1 MNLNRLSS
9 ALYRAARVSRDIN
22 ALTRG
27 PGAVGRRLVRKGSGR
42 LVNGGLARLLRAV
55 LGK

>member
-1 MNLNRLSS
+1 MNLNKLSS
-9 ALYRAARVSRDIN
+9 ALYKAARVSRDIN

-42 LVNGGLARLLRAV
+42 LVNGGLARALNRLLGR
-55 LGK
+55 